1 MENTKIKKLE
11 PKEWLDR
18 VIDNADQLHILDN
31 ALRPSEVKSTCLSF
45 ASDGFPKLHV
55 GPENVRIFASVLSL
69 PIERS
74 EVRTWDDGWVSETQ
88 YYVELSITYRAHK
101 IFGLQDVDIEGRDL
115 P

>member
-1 MENTKIKKLE
+1 MENAKIKKLE

-18 VIDNADQLHILDN
+18 VIDSLDQLYILDN

-45 ASDGFPKLHV
+45 AHNGFSKLHV
-55 GPENVRIFASVLSL
+55 GPENVRLFASVLSL

-74 EVRTWDDGWVSETQ
+74 EAMSWDDGWASETQ

>member
-1 MENTKIKKLE
+1 MENAKIKKLE

-18 VIDNADQLHILDN
+18 TIDNLDQLYILDN

-45 ASDGFPKLHV
+45 APDGFPRLHV
-55 GPENVRIFASVLSL
+55 GSENVRLFAKLLSL

-74 EVRTWDDGWVSETQ
+74 EVRHVDDGWTSVTQ
-88 YYVELSITYRAHK
+88 YFVELSITYRAHK
-101 IFGLQDVDIEGRDL
+101 IFGLQDVDVEGRDL